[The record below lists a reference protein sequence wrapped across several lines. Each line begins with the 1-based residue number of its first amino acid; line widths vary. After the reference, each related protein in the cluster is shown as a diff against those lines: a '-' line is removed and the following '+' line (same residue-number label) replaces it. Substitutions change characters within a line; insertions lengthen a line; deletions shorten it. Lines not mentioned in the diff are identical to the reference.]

1 MGCGPDHGLGDRAG
15 QELRGRE
22 GARSA
27 RSHLRLP
34 GSHRRLQHVADGASG
49 HHRQPVPAREHH
61 RRARHSREVTAV
73 LEVRQL
79 SARYGRVEALHD
91 ICLSV
96 ADGEF
101 VAVLGPNGAGKSTL
115 MRAIMG
121 LVANSGEVSFRGA
134 ALPRQAPDAC
144 VARGVVLVPE
154 GRGIFAP
161 MTVAEN
167 LELGA
172 YLLNDDVEFERRRA
186 RVFKLFPRL
195 RERLGQIAGSLSG
208 GEQQMRAVGRALM
221 ADPKI
226 LLLDEPSLGLA
237 PRIIDE
243 ILSTLA
249 LLNKE
254 GLPIVLVEQKAPLAL
269 RLTSRAYLLSVGRLI
284 AEIDPR
290 NITSHDE
297 LARYY
302 LS

>member
-1 MGCGPDHGLGDRAG
+1 
-15 QELRGRE
+15 
-22 GARSA
+22 
-27 RSHLRLP
+27 
-34 GSHRRLQHVADGASG
+34 
-49 HHRQPVPAREHH
+49 
-61 RRARHSREVTAV
+61 VTSV

-91 ICLSV
+91 ISLSV

-121 LVANSGEVSFRGA
+121 LVVNSGDVSFRGA
-134 ALPRQAPDAC
+134 ALPRQSPDTC

-172 YLLNDDVEFERRRA
+172 YLLNDAVEFERRQA
-186 RVFKLFPRL
+186 RVFNLFPRM
-195 RERLGQIAGSLSG
+195 RERFGQIAGSLSG
-208 GEQQMRAVGRALM
+208 GEQQMLAVGRALM

-237 PRIIDE
+237 PKVIDE

-269 RLTSRAYLLSVGRLI
+269 RLSSRAYLLSVGRLI

-290 NITSHDE
+290 TIKSHDE

>member
-1 MGCGPDHGLGDRAG
+1 MT
-15 QELRGRE
+15 
-22 GARSA
+22 SI
-27 RSHLRLP
+27 
-34 GSHRRLQHVADGASG
+34 
-49 HHRQPVPAREHH
+49 
-61 RRARHSREVTAV
+61 

-91 ICLSV
+91 LSLSV

-121 LVANSGEVSFRGA
+121 LVANSGDVSFRGA
-134 ALPRQAPDAC
+134 ALPRQSPDTC

-172 YLLNDDVEFERRRA
+172 YLLNDSAEFERRQA
-186 RVFKLFPRL
+186 RVFNLFPRM
-195 RERLGQIAGSLSG
+195 RERLGQVAGSLSG
-208 GEQQMRAVGRALM
+208 GEQQMLAVGRALM

-226 LLLDEPSLGLA
+226 LLLDEPSLGLG
-237 PRIIDE
+237 PKVIDE

-269 RLTSRAYLLSVGRLI
+269 RLSNRAYLLSVGRLI

-290 NITSHDE
+290 TIKSHDE

>member
-1 MGCGPDHGLGDRAG
+1 
-15 QELRGRE
+15 
-22 GARSA
+22 
-27 RSHLRLP
+27 
-34 GSHRRLQHVADGASG
+34 
-49 HHRQPVPAREHH
+49 
-61 RRARHSREVTAV
+61 VTSV

-91 ICLSV
+91 ISLSV

-121 LVANSGEVSFRGA
+121 LVANSGDVSFRGA
-134 ALPRQAPDAC
+134 ALPRQSPDTCA
-144 VARGVVLVPE
+144 ARGVVLVPE

-172 YLLNDDVEFERRRA
+172 YLLNDSAEFERRQA
-186 RVFKLFPRL
+186 RVFSLFPRM
-195 RERLGQIAGSLSG
+195 RERLGQVAGSLSG
-208 GEQQMRAVGRALM
+208 GEQQMLAVGRALM

-237 PRIIDE
+237 PKVIDE

-254 GLPIVLVEQKAPLAL
+254 GLPIILVEQKAPLAL
-269 RLTSRAYLLSVGRLI
+269 RLSNRAYLLSVGRLI

-290 NITSHDE
+290 TIKSNDE
-297 LARYY
+297 LVRYY